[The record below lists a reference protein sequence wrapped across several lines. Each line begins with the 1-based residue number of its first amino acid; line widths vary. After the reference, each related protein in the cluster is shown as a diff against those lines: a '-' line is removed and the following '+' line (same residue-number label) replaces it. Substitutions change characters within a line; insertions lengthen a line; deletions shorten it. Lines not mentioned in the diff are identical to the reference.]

1 MVAAAARRCRRGGR
15 PVAYDP
21 AMSTLAAANPVP
33 LRDDAPTIGAVSVA
47 HGLSHFCQLVV
58 PPLFPFIGAAYGLSN
73 TQLGALMSVFFVV
86 SSCGQF
92 AAGFVVD
99 RFGAPRVLYA
109 GLALLAVAA
118 LGLAAS
124 PAYAVMLAFMAVAG
138 LGNSVF
144 HPVDFSI
151 LNGRVSTPRLGHAY
165 AAHGISG
172 NLGWAL
178 APVFVVGIAT
188 ASGSWRLALAS
199 VSAVV
204 LAVLAALVWRRD
216 WLRVRPP
223 AAAAHAAAHA
233 AAPAT
238 AAAAAPGARTAVPAA
253 AADGAFAFL
262 RLPAV
267 WSCFAF
273 FLLNALA
280 LGAMQSFAPQAA
292 GQLHQVP
299 VAQVAMFL
307 SIFMAAAAA
316 GMVLGGHL
324 ARDPERCAHIVAA
337 GYGGAAVVA
346 LALAFGTWPPA
357 AVAAMFALMGVGSGL
372 AGPSRDLLV
381 KSATPPGATGRVYG
395 VVYSGLDVGMTIAPL
410 VFGLLMD
417 AGAWRE
423 VWLLV
428 AALQVL
434 LIAGAFNVRR
444 QRRRVMPASAA

>member
-1 MVAAAARRCRRGGR
+1 
-15 PVAYDP
+15 
-21 AMSTLAAANPVP
+21 MSTLAAADPVP
-33 LRDDAPTIGAVSVA
+33 LREDAPTIGAVSVA

-86 SSCGQF
+86 SFCGQF

-99 RFGAPRVLYA
+99 RWGAPRVLYG
-109 GLALLAVAA
+109 GLALLAAAA

-124 PAYAVMLAFMAVAG
+124 PAYAVMLVFMAVAG

-178 APVFVVGIAT
+178 APVFVVGIAQ
-188 ASGSWRLALAS
+188 ASGSWRVALAAVS
-199 VSAVV
+199 VVV

-216 WLRVRPP
+216 WLSVRPQGGRPGAP
-223 AAAAHAAAHA
+223 AP
-233 AAPAT
+233 AAPA
-238 AAAAAPGARTAVPAA
+238 GEGE
-253 AADGAFAFL
+253 GAFAFL

-267 WSCFAF
+267 WACFVF

-280 LGAMQSFAPQAA
+280 LGAVQSFAPQAA
-292 GQLHQVP
+292 GHLHDVP

-316 GMVLGGHL
+316 GMALGGHL
-324 ARDPERCAHIVAA
+324 ARDPARCAHIVAA
-337 GYGGAAVVA
+337 GYGAAALVA
-346 LALAFGTWPPA
+346 LALAFGSWPPL
-357 AVAAMFALMGVGSGL
+357 AVAAMFALMGVGAGL

-423 VWLLV
+423 VWLMVALV
-428 AALQVL
+428 QVL
-434 LIAGAFNVRR
+434 LIASAFNVRR
-444 QRRRVMPASAA
+444 RRRQPVLAAGA